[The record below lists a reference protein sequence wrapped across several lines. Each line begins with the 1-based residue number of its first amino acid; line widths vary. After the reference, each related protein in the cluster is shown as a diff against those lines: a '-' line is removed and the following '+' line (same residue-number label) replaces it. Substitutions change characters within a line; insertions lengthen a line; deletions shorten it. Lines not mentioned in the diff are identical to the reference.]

1 MINDYKLNGANGN
14 LYLYPDYL
22 EIRREGILAKLSHI
36 EGARGAVSIPYSSIT
51 TVVFRPG
58 FLTVSGYF
66 CFVTQTFP
74 QKCNLI
80 EAARADNCIVFRST
94 ENQKARQIY
103 KIIMKS

>member
-1 MINDYKLNGANGN
+1 MINDYKLKGANGN

-22 EIRREGILAKLSHI
+22 EIRREGILAQLSHI
-36 EGARGAVSIPYSSIT
+36 ERDRRVISIPYSSIT

-66 CFVTQTFP
+66 CFVTQKYP

-94 ENQKARQIY
+94 ENQNARQIY